1 MKHTFLEY
9 VANDLL
15 KKFGT
20 DFSHVA
26 VVFPNKRASLFL
38 DEYLARESD
47 QPIWSPTYIT
57 ISDLFRAKSNLCVAD
72 PIKQVC
78 ELYKSF
84 TQQTQ
89 TDETLDHFYGWGQL
103 LLADFDD
110 VDKNM
115 ADAAKVF
122 ANLKDLHALD
132 SVDYLSDE
140 QREALREFFGNFSD
154 GHNSELK
161 QRFLNLWCH
170 LENIYHDFNRRLTQQ
185 GLAYEGSLYRQVV
198 GDDSIQFEYEAY
210 IFVGFNMLQQVEQ
223 ALFHKLKALGKAFF
237 YWDFDKYYIEGNEA
251 GHYIAQY
258 LASFPNEID
267 ITDAEVYDNLRK
279 AKNITYISATTEN
292 AQARYVTEWLRQGER
307 IAAGRRTAIVLCDES
322 LLQSVIHSL
331 PPEAD
336 KVNITTG
343 YPLAMSPVVAFVEAL
358 FALQTAGRKPHT
370 DKYRLHY
377 VRSVLRHPYM
387 RHISS
392 GYAALLADLDEHK
405 RYYPS
410 IAQLAKDE
418 GLAAVFA
425 YTDDESSSSN
435 LSLTRWA
442 LHLLQIVG
450 RNAKD
455 EADPLFQESVF
466 RMYTLLTRLSTLIE
480 CGDLDV
486 DKITYERLMRQL
498 VDSTT
503 IPFHGEPAEGIQ
515 IMGLLET
522 RNLDFDHVLVLSTN
536 EGNMP
541 KGVNDASFIPYS
553 IRKAYG
559 LTTVDNKVAIYAY
572 YFHSLIQRGSDI
584 TLAYNNAVEDGHPR
598 EMSRFM
604 LQLLVE
610 SPHSIQRLSLQP
622 MQTIPQQLPTTIEKT
637 EAVMD
642 ALYAIESLSPTA
654 INRYIE
660 CPLKFYYYSVAD
672 LKEADDDDEDEIDK
686 RVFGNIFHK
695 SAQLVY
701 QWMTR
706 KGATLTDDDFKAA
719 LARPDV
725 INGAVD
731 TAFKEELFHLKD
743 ASYAPEY
750 NGLQLISR
758 GVIIDYLK
766 QLLQVDRQLSPL
778 TILALERSVYATIEF
793 ETPRGSHA
801 ISIGG
806 IIDRLDE
813 TSQLPQGSRIRVIDY
828 KTGNKITQATNS
840 IDELF
845 SAENLSA
852 KHTNYYL
859 QTLLYSLIVSHD
871 TQLNPRQLPV
881 SPGLVFIQHMQ
892 GADYDPTL
900 AIDKKK
906 IDRATDYEHEF
917 GEGLRQTLQSIF
929 DNATPFTATADK
941 TRCDYC
947 PYAQLCKK

>member
-9 VANDLL
+9 VAKDLIT
-15 KKFGT
+15 KFGT
-20 DFSHVA
+20 DLSNVA

-38 DEYLARESD
+38 DEYLAKESQ

-57 ISDLFRAKSNLCVAD
+57 ISDLFRAKSSLCVAD
-72 PIKQVC
+72 PIKLVC

-84 TQQTQ
+84 THLTQ

-115 ADAAKVF
+115 ADATKVF

-132 SVDYLSDE
+132 SVDYLNDE

-154 GHNSELK
+154 GGNSELK
-161 QRFLNLWCH
+161 QRFLDLWSH
-170 LENIYHDFNRRLTQQ
+170 LDGIYHDFNRRLTEQ

-198 GDDSIQFEYEAY
+198 ADDSIDYEYEAY

-237 YWDFDKYYIEGNEA
+237 YWDFDKYYIQGNEA

-258 LASFPNEID
+258 LAYFPNEID
-267 ITDAEVYDNLRK
+267 SANAEVYDNLRK
-279 AKNITYISATTEN
+279 AKDITFMSATTEN
-292 AQARYVTEWLRQGER
+292 AQARYVTEWLRRNDR

-331 PPEAD
+331 PPEAK

-343 YPLAMSPVVAFVEAL
+343 YPLAMSPVASLVEAL
-358 FALQTAGRKPHT
+358 FALQTVGRKPHT

-377 VRSVLRHPYM
+377 VKSVLRHPYM
-387 RHISS
+387 RHISATS
-392 GYAALLADLDEHK
+392 ADLLKKLDERK
-405 RYYPS
+405 LYYPS
-410 IAQLAKDE
+410 ISQLANDD
-418 GLAAVFA
+418 GTTALFG
-425 YTDDESSSSN
+425 YTDDGSLNAN
-435 LSLTRWA
+435 LTLTRWM
-442 LHLLQIVG
+442 LNMLQTVG

-466 RMYTLLTRLSTLIE
+466 RMYTLLVRLCGLIE
-480 CGDLDV
+480 SGDLDV
-486 DKITYERLMRQL
+486 DKITYERLIRQL
-498 VDSTT
+498 TDATT

-572 YFHSLIQRGSDI
+572 YFHSLIQRAGDI
-584 TLAYNNAVEDGHPR
+584 TLTYNNAVEDGHPQ

-610 SPHSIQRLSLQP
+610 SPHAIHRQSLQP
-622 MQTIPQQLPTTIEKT
+622 QQSIPQLLPPTIEKT
-637 EAVMD
+637 EEVMD
-642 ALYAIESLSPTA
+642 GLFAIQKLSPTA

-660 CPLKFYYYSVAD
+660 CPLRFYYEYVKGI
-672 LKEADDDDEDEIDK
+672 KEPDENDEDTIDN

-695 SAQLVY
+695 SAQNVY
-701 QWMTR
+701 QWMAAN
-706 KGATLTDDDFKAA
+706 GATITAADFKSV
-719 LARPDV
+719 LARPDI
-725 INGAVD
+725 INRAVD
-731 TAFKEELFHLKD
+731 DAFKDELFHIEKD
-743 ASYAPEY
+743 KAAPEY

-766 QLLQVDRQLSPL
+766 QLLRVDQQQAPV
-778 TILALERSVYATIEF
+778 TIIALEQWVEAPF
-793 ETPRGSHA
+793 EVDTCRGKHA
-801 ISIGG
+801 IRIGG

-813 TSQLPQGSRIRVIDY
+813 TARQRQERRIRVIDY
-828 KTGNKITQATNS
+828 KTGKNMTKGTNG
-840 IDELF
+840 IGELF
-845 SAENLSA
+845 TGEDIAE

-859 QTLLYSLIVSHD
+859 QTMLYSLIVGRD
-871 TQLNPRQLPV
+871 EQLNGNHLPV
-881 SPGLVFIQHMQ
+881 SPGLIFIQHMQ
-892 GADYDPTL
+892 GDDYDPTL
-900 AIDKKK
+900 AIGKQKVTN
-906 IDRATDYEHEF
+906 ASDYEQEF
-917 GEGLRQTLQSIF
+917 DRELRQTLQTIF
-929 DNATPFTATADK
+929 DNATPFTATTNQK
-941 TRCDYC
+941 RCDNC